1 MTVNPE
7 PDDHESAMN
16 AQGRPA
22 SNLTISTPRSS
33 LCPSSTSH
41 RDVGP
46 WRGLGLGMAFVCVIQ
61 GMAACSSGGGGGSDG
76 PPPAVIIAT
85 SPAVMK
91 NASIPLSATVVDAA
105 PGVTWAVEGGD
116 AYGTITQD
124 GIYTAPATVPDGPAI
139 IRATST
145 DDARGTATSSIRVIV
160 GDDLERRPNTPVPA
174 GGVLASTFSGGQRSV
189 AVSGSVVYFAW
200 GEDQSGLERVY
211 LSVSRDRGQT
221 LGAPVLISPLDM
233 GDYRHPAVAT
243 DRSGGAVVVWV
254 GTADGVEFNA
264 YARTVA
270 LDTAGL
276 VTLGP
281 IQILADMGP
290 VGDPVVTVDVDR
302 QGIAYVAWT
311 AEQGTALVSDTNV
324 LVARGTLATN
334 GTLTWSTPVP
344 ASANSGFHQI
354 RPAIAVN
361 DAGDLVVAWNDTRDD
376 LLEGSNDVWWRR
388 ASIVN
393 GAIQF
398 LALETRANED
408 VTGEQVSASVAIDGT
423 GQAAITW
430 SDGRTTE
437 RRHVYVAQS
446 AALDLQVSA
455 NVLVVDADGID
466 ADQNFPSVAVDS
478 DGGITV
484 AFADNRKCLQNNPT
498 GCVISDDGTG
508 QTDIYVVRSV
518 DGGQTFQPVPNLKVN
533 DDPDTQIQQHG
544 RPSVA
549 VDDVGRAFL
558 VWTDDRQG
566 ISLPYMARVE

>member
-1 MTVNPE
+1 
-7 PDDHESAMN
+7 MN
-16 AQGRPA
+16 GQDRPMP
-22 SNLTISTPRSS
+22 NLTISTVRSS
-33 LCPSSTSH
+33 LCPGSTSH
-41 RDVGP
+41 RDVEP
-46 WRGLGLGMAFVCVIQ
+46 WRGLVLGMAFVCVIQ
-61 GMAACSSGGGGGSDG
+61 GMAACSSGGGGGGGSDG
-76 PPPAVIIAT
+76 PPPMVIIAT
-85 SPAVMK
+85 PPAVMK
-91 NASIPLSATVVDAA
+91 NASISLSATVVDAA
-105 PGVTWAVEGGD
+105 PGVTWSVEGGD
-116 AYGTITQD
+116 PYGTITQD
-124 GIYTAPATVPDGPAI
+124 GIYTAPPMVPDRPAI

-145 DDARGTATSSIRVIV
+145 DDARGTATSTIRVIV

-174 GGVLASTFSGGQRSV
+174 GGGLASTFSGGQRSV

-243 DRSGGAVVVWV
+243 DQSGGAVVLWV
-254 GTADGVEFNA
+254 GTADGVEFTA

-270 LDTAGL
+270 LDAAGS

-302 QGIAYVAWT
+302 QGNAYVAWT
-311 AEQGTALVSDTNV
+311 QEQGTALVSDTNV
-324 LVARGTLATN
+324 LVARGTPATG

-344 ASANSGFHQI
+344 ASADSALHQI

-361 DAGDLVVAWNDTRDD
+361 DAGDLVVAWSDTRDD

-393 GAIQF
+393 GTVQF
-398 LALETRANED
+398 IALETRVNED
-408 VTGEQVSASVAIDGT
+408 VTGEQASASVAIDGT
-423 GQAAITW
+423 GEAAIAW

-437 RRHVYVAQS
+437 RRHVYVAKS
-446 AALDLQVSA
+446 AALDLQVDA

-466 ADQNFPSVAVDS
+466 ADQNFPSVAVDP

-518 DGGQTFQPVPNLKVN
+518 DGGQSFQPVPNLKVN
-533 DDPDTQIQQHG
+533 DDPETQVQQHG